1 MSEKKKKRKVIDNF
15 IWSVA
20 EIFRF
25 KKAYLLVLI
34 MNSVVKGISPVVT
47 LVIFQ
52 RMIDVI

>member
-1 MSEKKKKRKVIDNF
+1 MSKKKKKRKVIDNF

-47 LVIFQ
+47 LESVIKSL
-52 RMIDVI
+52 